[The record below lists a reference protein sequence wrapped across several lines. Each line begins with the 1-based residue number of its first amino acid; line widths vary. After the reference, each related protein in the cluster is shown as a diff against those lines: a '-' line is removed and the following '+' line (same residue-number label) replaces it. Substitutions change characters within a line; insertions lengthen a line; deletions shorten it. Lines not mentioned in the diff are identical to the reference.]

1 LESRYCEGEHS
12 LGGEE
17 VQELSTGRQFEP
29 NRNWKDLTPV
39 EVEVDGQMRLK
50 VI

>member
-1 LESRYCEGEHS
+1 M
-12 LGGEE
+12 GGEE
-17 VQELSTGRQFEP
+17 VQELSIELQYEP
-29 NRNWKDLTPV
+29 NRNWKDLTSV